1 MLRVGVVNLL
11 DDICFTTKLL
21 HALLLKTNLVSR
33 ELASRGEGGVW
44 IKKVKYYLDERFP
57 NGISSTGVDLGV
69 A

>member
-1 MLRVGVVNLL
+1 VGVINLL

-21 HALLLKTNLVSR
+21 DALLLKINLVSR
-33 ELASRGEGGVW
+33 ELASRGEEGAW
-44 IKKVKYYLDERFP
+44 SKKVKYYLDERFP

>member
-1 MLRVGVVNLL
+1 MGVVNLL

-21 HALLLKTNLVSR
+21 HALLLKTNLVSI

-44 IKKVKYYLDERFP
+44 TKVKYYLDERFP